1 MKAAN
6 RIPLVIAMPLLS
18 GILVASLACEP
29 PGPASDW
36 STARE
41 TPPSGAVLVTNTP
54 SADASPTLML
64 VEELRVG
71 SLDGARP
78 ESFAALKGLVA
89 LPGGGFAV
97 LDSQAQEIRVFGA
110 DGSHVATHGRPG
122 EGPGEFVDA
131 TGLMLDPRGRI
142 WAADPRGA
150 RMSVFDPVDGFLESF
165 RYQYMVRGFI
175 WTGIMTDR
183 GHILKPSMSRE
194 DFRPM
199 LRVYDSTMTQIDSIF
214 SAEED
219 EGGRPDPEDS
229 PGAFYFET
237 PGGGYGL
244 MDSLLSG
251 RHLAHGSQ
259 RRDLVRNDGRPGLP
273 HRKVRTR
280 RGHDPD
286 CRHRTATRSRHS
298 GGARF
303 GDRRNP
309 GESQGIGCHERDGLV
324 PNPRREAGAGIHL
337 HLGGGNVWVAIPNL
351 SGGTDYDVL
360 SGDGSYLGT
369 VTAGSLDVYPLAAAG
384 RRGGHVPGGGKR
396 RAGRALRRPCE
407 DCAGGVRPG
416 LTLGSLRPNGQV
428 CASRTVSGSPRAA
441 SSCVDRSDAGS
452 AFCAGG
458 LAVGTGPG
466 STGRGRY
473 DGHRK

>member
-1 MKAAN
+1 MKAAK
-6 RIPLVIAMPLLS
+6 RIPLVIAISPLS

-64 VEELRVG
+64 VEELRIG
-71 SLDGARP
+71 SLDGGRP

-97 LDSQAQEIRVFGA
+97 LDSQAQEIRVFGT

-150 RMSVFDPVDGFLESF
+150 RMSVFDPVDGFLVSF

-219 EGGRPDPEDS
+219 EGGDFDPEDS

-244 MDSLLSG
+244 MG
-251 RHLAHGSQ
+251 I
-259 RRDLVRNDGRPGLP
+259 PFYP
-273 HRKVRTR
+273 
-280 RGHDPD
+280 
-286 CRHRTATRSRHS
+286 
-298 GGARF
+298 GGASHTDRNGETWF
-303 GDRRNP
+303 GRMADP
-309 GESQGIGCHERDGLV
+309 GYRIGKYAPGGDTTLIVVTERPPVPVTPAERDSAIAV
-324 PNPRREAGAGIHL
+324 IRESLRESGVTREMDWSRIPDVKPALESIFTSAE
-337 HLGGGNVWVAIPNL
+337 GNVWVAIPNL

-360 SGDGSYLGT
+360 SADGSYLGT
-369 VTAGSLDVYPLAAAG
+369 VTAGSLDVYRWLPPVVVG
-384 RRGGHVPGGGKR
+384 
-396 RAGRALRRPCE
+396 
-407 DCAGGVRPG
+407 D
-416 LTLGSLRPNGQV
+416 T
-428 CASRTVSGSPRAA
+428 
-441 SSCVDRSDAGS
+441 
-452 AFCAGG
+452 F
-458 LAVGTGPG
+458 LAVVNDELDVPYVV
-466 STGRGRY
+466 RARIVPVE
-473 DGHRK
+473 